1 MRSLVTLLL
10 LCRWTTHGRLK
21 YVDNMSIEIKH
32 AMDLSMLEYHRS
44 IIIEKEREMHY
55 NRNVTELMKQCSGQ
69 LDQLDVADVNINYLS
84 CAIDDAVQRVVK
96 VIPAADESDLYETG
110 TYLHGN
116 YIRPIRP
123 FAPHLIILE
132 DVALYGRGDVI
143 GLDGTSHYLGS
154 CRQYGAPGFENIN
167 LKRKRVM
174 FFNETVVNMVTLW
187 TDNYFNTL
195 VGYIPRVLSLMALLD
210 KNPGLKVL
218 KNMYPSKAESFI
230 APILEYYDMH
240 PKKFNLVNIE
250 YGKVHFAKYLIS
262 PISSCKFI
270 PRQFVKMIRAAVTDL
285 YKVDTSE
292 ELRAIVV
299 SDRRELD
306 PVCLKM
312 KELYG
317 QRFEIVRYNLMSS
330 INSDDADTALEQ
342 TAKLFAR
349 CRLFLFPLGP
359 GAGLTNVMFMS
370 RGAAVVEI
378 RPESERSLWYYSYLS
393 STVGVQYH
401 TFRSSSLKMGAK
413 IKFDLHDLLS
423 TVHQVLFNEPLPPLN
438 IIPSK
443 VYSNQT
449 TKVASTE
456 LSIQFFD
463 D

>member
-1 MRSLVTLLL
+1 
-10 LCRWTTHGRLK
+10 
-21 YVDNMSIEIKH
+21 
-32 AMDLSMLEYHRS
+32 
-44 IIIEKEREMHY
+44 
-55 NRNVTELMKQCSGQ
+55 
-69 LDQLDVADVNINYLS
+69 
-84 CAIDDAVQRVVK
+84 
-96 VIPAADESDLYETG
+96 
-110 TYLHGN
+110 
-116 YIRPIRP
+116 
-123 FAPHLIILE
+123 
-132 DVALYGRGDVI
+132 
-143 GLDGTSHYLGS
+143 
-154 CRQYGAPGFENIN
+154 
-167 LKRKRVM
+167 
-174 FFNETVVNMVTLW
+174 
-187 TDNYFNTL
+187 
-195 VGYIPRVLSLMALLD
+195 
-210 KNPGLKVL
+210 
-218 KNMYPSKAESFI
+218 
-230 APILEYYDMH
+230 
-240 PKKFNLVNIE
+240 
-250 YGKVHFAKYLIS
+250 VHFAKYLIS

-292 ELRAIVV
+292 GLRAIVV